1 MRTELLDTARIPGGD
16 SALGLYARGGDLL
29 IKIVGGQDLMST
41 RTHESEDA
49 LGETVCA
56 EFAEVEGPRILI
68 GGLGMGFTLSAALRQ
83 LGADAEIIVAE
94 LVPAVVEWNRGA
106 LGAYA
111 GDPLRDERVSV
122 REGDVSVLLR
132 AELSGFDAIILDVDN
147 GPQGLM
153 LEANHWLYSRGGLA
167 ASYRV
172 LRSGGVLAVWSA
184 GPDRAFSK
192 LLHKTGFE
200 VSEARVRAHRGKGA
214 RHVIWMAR
222 KTGKRAR
229 SAVAESPEPRS

>member
-1 MRTELLDTARIPGGD
+1 
-16 SALGLYARGGDLL
+16 
-29 IKIVGGQDLMST
+29 
-41 RTHESEDA
+41 
-49 LGETVCA
+49 
-56 EFAEVEGPRILI
+56 
-68 GGLGMGFTLSAALRQ
+68 
-83 LGADAEIIVAE
+83 
-94 LVPAVVEWNRGA
+94 
-106 LGAYA
+106 
-111 GDPLRDERVSV
+111 
-122 REGDVSVLLR
+122 
-132 AELSGFDAIILDVDN
+132 LDVDN